1 MSEPCS
7 QEIVLSQDYTEFLT
21 VALSITPELLNLFRG
36 VCYQQIDPRYFTIYT
51 PVNNVN
57 TISLN
62 QFFYNLFP
70 KLYGEMSTAALEISG
85 ITRIASQPVL
95 NLKGQGV
102 LIGIADSGIDFTH
115 PAFRDSHGR
124 TRILRL
130 WDQTDP
136 TGPAPEGISYG
147 TEYTEDDINLA
158 LASSSPSS
166 IVRERDSSGHG
177 TFLAGVAAGSQDLTN
192 NFSGAAPESRLIVV
206 KLKPA
211 KNFLRD
217 FYFISPDAAAY
228 QENDIMLAINYIRRC
243 ASELGLPIS
252 IPFGLGSNL
261 GGHDGYSSLSNII
274 NSTSKLPGFC
284 ITAPTGNEG
293 NSRQHCS
300 GVITDTSTPSVIEFS
315 VSPDVPGIFMELWGQ
330 APALLSISIQSPT
343 GESTGRI
350 FARPGDFRSFRF
362 IFDRS
367 RITVYHD
374 LTEFDVGD
382 EVIDI
387 RIQDPTEGIWKISV
401 YSNTGYTSYDAY
413 FPGSSM
419 IGENAYFLT
428 PDPDI
433 TLTDPS
439 GADSIL
445 SVSGYDPISGAFYP
459 ESGRGFTRSGRYKP
473 DICAPCTAIT
483 GPNLHGGYEMR
494 SGTSAASALT
504 GGACAQL
511 LTWAVTNENLPLIT
525 SSGIKSLL
533 IRGATR
539 MPGTSYP
546 SRQWGYGT
554 LDVYNA
560 FEVLRLGGNNL

>member
-1 MSEPCS
+1 MY
-7 QEIVLSQDYTEFLT
+7 L
-21 VALSITPELLNLFRG
+21 
-36 VCYQQIDPRYFTIYT
+36 
-51 PVNNVN
+51 
-57 TISLN
+57 
-62 QFFYNLFP
+62 
-70 KLYGEMSTAALEISG
+70 
-85 ITRIASQPVL
+85 
-95 NLKGQGV
+95 
-102 LIGIADSGIDFTH
+102 
-115 PAFRDSHGR
+115 
-124 TRILRL
+124 
-130 WDQTDP
+130 
-136 TGPAPEGISYG
+136 
-147 TEYTEDDINLA
+147 
-158 LASSSPSS
+158 
-166 IVRERDSSGHG
+166 
-177 TFLAGVAAGSQDLTN
+177 
-192 NFSGAAPESRLIVV
+192 
-206 KLKPA
+206 
-211 KNFLRD
+211 
-217 FYFISPDAAAY
+217 
-228 QENDIMLAINYIRRC
+228 
-243 ASELGLPIS
+243 
-252 IPFGLGSNL
+252 
-261 GGHDGYSSLSNII
+261 
-274 NSTSKLPGFC
+274 
-284 ITAPTGNEG
+284 
-293 NSRQHCS
+293 
-300 GVITDTSTPSVIEFS
+300 
-315 VSPDVPGIFMELWGQ
+315 
-330 APALLSISIQSPT
+330 
-343 GESTGRI
+343 
-350 FARPGDFRSFRF
+350 ARPGDFRRFRF

-382 EVIDI
+382 EVIVI
-387 RIQDPTEGIWKISV
+387 RIQDPTEGIWKISA

-459 ESGRGFTRSGRYKP
+459 ESGRGFTRGGRYKP